1 MRCLPRA
8 AVRQILLGAAAAAAC
23 AAAEAR
29 ADVVDLTGG
38 GARRGGERPPMLVL
52 KLLGGSGNAPFG
64 KVGGCLSYLNEATL
78 TEVELGA
85 GAGFPGTQLGGSL
98 RKLFG
103 DLGDY
108 IVFELSIAGNTRT
121 VRGRDPLN
129 PASGTHVWTNLGIGF
144 EHRTGAFS
152 FGVAGG
158 GTFISFTQTPEAYAY
173 ASLGLGF

>member
-8 AVRQILLGAAAAAAC
+8 AVRHLLVLGALAATSV
-23 AAAEAR
+23 AAEAR

-38 GARRGGERPPMLVL
+38 SRRSSDRPPILVL

-64 KVGGCLSYLNEATL
+64 KVGGCLSYLHEASL

-85 GAGFPGTQLGGSL
+85 GAGFPGAQIGGSL

-108 IVFELSIAGNTRT
+108 FAFELSVVGNTRT

-129 PASGTHVWTNLGIGF
+129 PVSGTHVWTNLGVGF
-144 EHRTGAFS
+144 EHRTGSFS

-158 GTFISFTQTPEAYAY
+158 GTFISFTQTPEAYGY
-173 ASLGLGF
+173 AGIGLGF

>member
-1 MRCLPRA
+1 MQRLPRA
-8 AVRQILLGAAAAAAC
+8 VACQLLLGAAAAAC
-23 AAAEAR
+23 AATEAR
-29 ADVVDLTGG
+29 ADVVDLTGSG
-38 GARRGGERPPMLVL
+38 RRGSDRPPILVL
-52 KLLGGSGNAPFG
+52 KLTGGTGNAPFG

-85 GAGFPGTQLGGSL
+85 GAGFPGTQIGGSL

-103 DLGDY
+103 ELGDY
-108 IVFELSIAGNTRT
+108 VAFELSVAGNTRT

-144 EHRTGAFS
+144 EPRSGAFS

-173 ASLGLGF
+173 ASLGL